1 MMSIPYLVFEV
12 GGNRYLIDAYFTKVV
27 EKEERLAVL
36 IRPYDMSL
44 YSKEP
49 SGRALK
55 PLLGMDEL
63 AKRLKEAFIASYEHS
78 GEKFDERLR
87 HMRRWNIWRFLGI
100 PTGHQRH
107 IEKDEELA
115 EESREAMMAL
125 TIFRK
130 VLGVKKVEELD
141 RVSIRPMEY
150 VYYDVLLK
158 GDDVFDRYGKKDRI
172 YTQLMMFD
180 ESFKREFLRKWE
192 SGENRTGKQ
201 K

>member
-12 GGNRYLIDAYFTKVV
+12 SGNRYLIDAYFTKIV
-27 EKEERLAVL
+27 EKKERLAVL
-36 IRPYDMSL
+36 IRPYNMSI

-49 SGRALK
+49 LGRPLE
-55 PLLGMDEL
+55 PLLREDEL
-63 AKRLKEAFIASYEHS
+63 DGLLKDAFAESFERS
-78 GEKFDERLR
+78 GERFNERLR
-87 HMRRWNIWRFLGI
+87 HMRRWNLWRFLGI

-141 RVSIRPMEY
+141 RISIRPMEY
-150 VYYDVLLK
+150 VYYNVLIK
-158 GDDVFDRYGKKDRI
+158 GEEVFDREGKKDRI

-192 SGENRTGKQ
+192 NR
-201 K
+201 